1 MHLAAALGLPVLAI
15 FGSTDERATGP
26 VGSRARVI
34 RHPVAC
40 SPCGLR
46 ECPIDLRCMK
56 GVTVED
62 VSKSSVRLVEE
73 LGITHERPA

>member
-1 MHLAAALGLPVLAI
+1 
-15 FGSTDERATGP
+15 
-26 VGSRARVI
+26 VI

-62 VSKSSVRLVEE
+62 VSKSAVRLVEE